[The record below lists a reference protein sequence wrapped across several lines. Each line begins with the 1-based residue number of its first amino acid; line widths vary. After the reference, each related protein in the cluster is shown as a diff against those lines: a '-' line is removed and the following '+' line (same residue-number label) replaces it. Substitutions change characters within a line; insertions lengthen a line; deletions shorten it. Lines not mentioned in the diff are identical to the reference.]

1 MTSNFDGFW
10 ARYLAGQQERQKRLP
25 QIKQIIIDHLKA
37 HGIANVIVSYDGEG
51 DSGQTELVTAT
62 NADGTFINLD
72 TPTTLD
78 LPGVEDD
85 LADAIRSF
93 TGESTTL
100 YGIIDAFTWKLLNA
114 YHDGF
119 VNNDG
124 GFGELTID
132 TTAGT
137 VTLSHNDRY
146 VEFNNTTTEV

>member
-1 MTSNFDGFW
+1 MNSNFDDFW
-10 ARYLAGQQERQKRLP
+10 ARYLAGQQGRQKRLP
-25 QIKQIIIDHLKA
+25 QIKQIIIDHLKTHA
-37 HGIANVIVSYDGEG
+37 IANVTVSYDGEG
-51 DSGQTELVTAT
+51 DSGQTELAQAT
-62 NADGTFINLD
+62 NADGTFVDLD

-78 LPGVEDD
+78 LSGVEDD
-85 LADAIRSF
+85 LAEAVRSF
-93 TGESTTL
+93 TGGSTTL
-100 YGIIDAFTWKLLNA
+100 YGIIDAFTWEILNA

-132 TTAGT
+132 TAAGT